1 MVEPANGFL
10 GRWARRKTDAL
21 QGKPL
26 DEPAAPPA
34 PLKPV
39 AAAAPVATAA
49 PLPAVDADIG
59 EAAQPDQIPM
69 SLEDVRQL
77 GKDADFSPFMA
88 RGVGPEVRNAAMKK
102 LFTDPRFN
110 VMDGLDIYID
120 DYSIADPIP
129 ESMLRQMAGA
139 EFLKLFEH
147 EKKDEEILPNDGDP
161 AVSSRETAH
170 MPDLVSVAQS
180 PDGPGLAG
188 LPHSTPE
195 NSSQPESLADSGASQ
210 QDHANTHLRLQP
222 DHAPTAPDAGRG
234 TQ

>member
-26 DEPAAPPA
+26 DEPPA

-39 AAAAPVATAA
+39 TPNAARVVPSAPVPVAA
-49 PLPAVDADIG
+49 SVADAP
-59 EAAQPDQIPM
+59 EAAQPEKIPL

-88 RGVGPEVRNAAMKK
+88 RDVGPEVRNAAMKK
-102 LFTDPRFN
+102 LFTDPHFN

-139 EFLKLFEH
+139 EFLKLFDH
-147 EKKDEEILPNDGDP
+147 EKQDEEIIQAQGDP
-161 AVSSRETAH
+161 DALTRETADV
-170 MPDLVSVAQS
+170 PDPDSVAQS
-180 PDGPGLAG
+180 PDAPDLAG
-188 LPHSTPE
+188 LPHSFAE

-234 TQ
+234 T

>member
-26 DEPAAPPA
+26 DEPTAPPV
-34 PLKPV
+34 PVKPA

-49 PLPAVDADIG
+49 PLPAVDADTG
-59 EAAQPDQIPM
+59 EAAQSDKIPL

-102 LFTDPRFN
+102 LFTDPHFN

-139 EFLKLFEH
+139 EFLKLFDH
-147 EKKDEEILPNDGDP
+147 EKKDEETTRDGNP
-161 AVSSRETAH
+161 AASPRETAH
-170 MPDLVSVAQS
+170 TPGLESVAQS
-180 PDGPGLAG
+180 PDAPDLAG
-188 LPHSTPE
+188 VPHPIPE
-195 NSSQPESLADSGASQ
+195 NSSQPESTADSGVSQ
-210 QDHANTHLRLQP
+210 QDHANTYLRLQP
-222 DHAPTAPDAGRG
+222 DHAPPAPDAGRG